1 MGNSKTKEKAID
13 IILSMDELHQTI
25 LMEAMVKY
33 LSAEGDRRK
42 VLSHEYELIDT
53 FQQQLKHK
61 EAEKANALEYIDKLE
76 AENKALTSQLAR
88 LQQHNENLGK
98 ENKQLHNDLV
108 KKIKSSNLFLDVH
121 SHKEEELTVEIEGL
135 KSRLCEKENEISLMR
150 KDFEEEKHKLED
162 ELFVISQKALKLPGL
177 ERLVEQQKNKLE
189 ALQKIDEE
197 KKILESRLDVYELNI
212 QELEK
217 NKDKLLEDCKKLNAQ
232 LYSERSEYKEVMANS
247 KRNLEKVKKMESDLQ
262 ALDEKK
268 KYWEHRAKQGEEA
281 LQEARAEIDSLT
293 LADNAGTLFSQEQE
307 LNYKKTIARLE
318 KQLSLMKRNSG
329 SDLATKVGELE
340 GKLEAAFTA
349 HKKKGEELTQLTKQH
364 DELQKTHT
372 EVVEQL
378 ETLKM
383 SCTGSEVLSKEYA
396 RVKKDRDELLKLAAS
411 AKAVTAKYEELKDV
425 LEKNTEGYEII
436 TQEFEEAKKQRI
448 ELEDKAKEQT
458 DKMHEYEKENI
469 RLKERIVV
477 LMEEQGKSEK
487 LIKELLHQSETV
499 LIAVI
504 LGSN

>member
-1 MGNSKTKEKAID
+1 MN
-13 IILSMDELHQTI
+13 ELHQTI
-25 LMEAMVKY
+25 LMEVMVKY
-33 LSAEGDRRK
+33 LSSEGDRRK
-42 VLSHEYELIDT
+42 ILSHEYELIDS
-53 FQQQLKHK
+53 FQQQLKNK
-61 EAEKANALEYIDKLE
+61 EQEKANALEYIDKLE
-76 AENKALTSQLAR
+76 AENKAMASQLAR
-88 LQQHNENLGK
+88 LQQSNENLEK

-135 KSRLCEKENEISLMR
+135 RNRLCEKENEIGLMR

-162 ELFVISQKALKLPGL
+162 ELFVISQKALKLSGL
-177 ERLVEQQKNKLE
+177 EKLVEQQKKKLE

-217 NKDKLLEDCKKLNAQ
+217 NKDKLLEDCKKLNTQ

-247 KRNLEKVKKMESDLQ
+247 KRNLEKVKKMESDIQ

-268 KYWEHRAKQGEEA
+268 KYWEHRAKQSEEA
-281 LQEARAEIDSLT
+281 LQEARTEIDSLR
-293 LADNAGTLFSQEQE
+293 LADNAETLFLQEQE

-318 KQLSLMKRNSG
+318 KQLSLVKWNSG

-340 GKLEAAFTA
+340 GKLEATFVA
-349 HKKKGEELTQLTKQH
+349 HRKKEEELTQLTRQH

-383 SCTGSEVLSKEYA
+383 NSAGNEVLSKEYA
-396 RVKKDRDELLKLAAS
+396 RVKKDRDELLKLASS
-411 AKAVTAKYEELKDV
+411 AKAVSAKYEELKDV
-425 LEKNTEGYEII
+425 LEKNTEGYEVIK
-436 TQEFEEAKKQRI
+436 QELEEAKKQRI
-448 ELEDKAKEQT
+448 ELEGKAKGQT
-458 DKMHEYEKENI
+458 NKMHEYEKENI
-469 RLKERIVV
+469 RLKERIAV
-477 LMEEQGKSEK
+477 LIEERDKNEK

-499 LIAVI
+499 LIAI
-504 LGSN
+504 IPRI